1 MTAPQDK
8 WARPLA
14 TTLVNAFRVQSCN
27 FRRVVSTYDPSVG
40 VPVRTVTDYP
50 GAGAVTSMSNRE
62 EGGASGIQDVNV
74 WIDMKGIGDIWPTTE
89 DEISYRGIIYKI
101 VEIDPKFAG
110 DVDYACKV
118 RGRAY

>member
-62 EGGASGIQDVNV
+62 EGGASGIQDVNA